1 MTVPASTNSS
11 AARATACFFSSWVIE
26 RSSPSVPSARIL
38 WFVRAVARYYIQ
50 LARCPGRSSPNR
62 VEIGRTDRHRQEKAV
77 MPRDYVER
85 ILKARVYDVAVES
98 PLECAPRLS
107 RRLDNN
113 VLLKRED
120 LQPVFS
126 FKVRGAYNKIYS
138 LTPGERAR
146 GVIASSAGNHAQGVA
161 LAAKRLG
168 VKALIVMPKTT
179 PRIKVD
185 AVRDLGAEIVLH
197 GSSYDDARAHVDVLM
212 EENGMIFVPPFDDP
226 EVIAGQGTVALEI
239 LRQHGSDIHAIFV
252 AVGGGGLIAGIAAY
266 VKSLWPHIRII
277 GVEPEDAPSMYRSL
291 AAGERVV
298 LDHVGIFAD
307 GVAVKQVGKEPFRI
321 ARQCVDEVLLVS
333 TDEICAAIKDIY
345 EDTRSIAEP
354 AGALGVAGL
363 KRYVEREGTVG
374 ATLVAVDGGAN
385 VNFDR
390 LRHIAERAELGE
402 RREALLAVTI
412 PERPGSLREFCH
424 AIGARSI
431 TEFNY
436 RYAGTGD
443 AHIFVGVE
451 LRDVEGDREAL
462 ISGVVGRGYPV
473 VDMTDNEMAK
483 IHIRYMVG
491 GRSGSVGEE
500 LLYRLNFP
508 ERPGALLRFLTHM
521 GEHWNISLFHYRNH
535 GADFGR
541 VLIGVQLPSDETAAF
556 QSFLSEIGYEYV
568 EETGNPAYGLFLS

>member
-1 MTVPASTNSS
+1 
-11 AARATACFFSSWVIE
+11 
-26 RSSPSVPSARIL
+26 
-38 WFVRAVARYYIQ
+38 
-50 LARCPGRSSPNR
+50 
-62 VEIGRTDRHRQEKAV
+62 
-77 MPRDYVER
+77 MPRDYVEK
-85 ILKARVYDVAVES
+85 ILKARVYDVARETA
-98 PLECAPRLS
+98 LEAAPRLS
-107 RRLDNN
+107 RRLGND

-126 FKVRGAYNKIYS
+126 FKLRGAYNKICS
-138 LTPGERAR
+138 LSDAERAR

-161 LAAKRLG
+161 LAASRLG

-179 PRIKVD
+179 PRIKVE

-197 GSSYDDARAHVDVLM
+197 GSSYDDAREHVDELVA
-212 EENGMIFVPPFDDP
+212 ERGMVFVPPFDDP

-266 VKSLWPHIRII
+266 VKSLWPHIRVI
-277 GVEPEDAPSMYRSL
+277 GVEPEDTPSMHRAL
-291 AAGERVV
+291 AEGERVV
-298 LDHVGIFAD
+298 LENVGIFAD
-307 GVAVKQVGKEPFRI
+307 GVAVKQVGEEPFRI
-321 ARQCVDEVLLVS
+321 AKECVDEVILVS
-333 TDEICAAIKDIY
+333 TDEICAAIKDIF

-363 KRYVEREGTVG
+363 KRYVEREGIAG
-374 ATLVAVDGGAN
+374 ESLVAVVCGAN

-436 RYAGTGD
+436 RFADPGD

-451 LRDVEGDREAL
+451 LRDVESDRQAL
-462 ISGVVGRGYPV
+462 ISGLADRGYPV

-483 IHIRYMVG
+483 IHVRYMVG
-491 GRSGSVGEE
+491 GRSGSAGDE

-535 GADFGR
+535 GADYGR
-541 VLIGVQLPSDETAAF
+541 VLIGVQVPGDETEAF
-556 QSFLSEIGYEYV
+556 KTFLADIGYEYV
-568 EETGNPAYGLFLS
+568 EETGNPAYDLFLS